1 MRVPFFDLQR
11 FHKPL
16 EAEIM
21 KAIKRVIESNRFI
34 LGDEVEQFEIE
45 YAKYCNTDYC
55 VAVNSGLDALHL
67 ILRAYNIGIG
77 DEVIIPSNTFI
88 ATALAVDYAGAIPV
102 LVEPDEY
109 TYNIDVS
116 LVEESITPKTK
127 AIIAVH
133 LYGQPADIDPL
144 LDLAAKYNLKVI
156 EDAAQAHGALYKG
169 KKVGSLGHAAA
180 FSFYP
185 GKNLGAFGD
194 GGAICSNDKDLIDRV
209 KLLRNYGSKQKYVHE
224 VKGFNS
230 RMDEIQ
236 AAILRVKLK
245 YLDAWNEE
253 RRKIAEQYTQ
263 LLANYDVITPHIK
276 DEIIPVWHQY
286 VIRHSQRDA
295 LQKYLHSQGI
305 DTLIHYPIP
314 IHEQLAYKNYSKISK
329 KFTLTQ
335 SLANS
340 ILSLPIYPGLTQ
352 SEIEAVVEN
361 IRSFSTREGE

>member
-1 MRVPFFDLQR
+1 
-11 FHKPL
+11 
-16 EAEIM
+16 
-21 KAIKRVIESNRFI
+21 
-34 LGDEVEQFEIE
+34 
-45 YAKYCNTDYC
+45 
-55 VAVNSGLDALHL
+55 
-67 ILRAYNIGIG
+67 
-77 DEVIIPSNTFI
+77 
-88 ATALAVDYAGAIPV
+88 
-102 LVEPDEY
+102 
-109 TYNIDVS
+109 
-116 LVEESITPKTK
+116 
-127 AIIAVH
+127 
-133 LYGQPADIDPL
+133 L

-314 IHEQLAYKNYSKISK
+314 IHQQLAYKDNKISK
-329 KFTLTQ
+329 EFTLTQ
-335 SLANS
+335 NLAKS
-340 ILSLPIYPGLTQ
+340 ILSLPIYPGLTLD
-352 SEIEAVVEN
+352 EIQTVVES
-361 IRSFSTREGE
+361 IRSFNIHKGEL